1 MRNDSASQ
9 GMLESAELPSC
20 HKEQKRLH
28 DAHFNYQQVIGEAIY
43 AMVTCRQI
51 FVMLS
56 SNSHNTLLTL
66 LRSCSYVANGGTR
79 KFGACPVTISVSG
92 SASFFE
98 ENVDASSTVREKS
111 RTCRCCCC
119 CRRSAMMWSILVW
132 TMNSCKL
139 VSKICSADCTSAT
152 REEGMYSLQSP
163 IGSAVIQSCLEV
175 SYNRSHHQH
184 E

>member
-79 KFGACPVTISVSG
+79 KFGASCCGCYCLGSTGLSSNNIGVWKRIFFRRERRCIIDGTRKIQDMPLLLLLPQIGNDVVNIGLNYELMQTCIEDLLRRLYKCHKRRGNVFIAIANWFGSNTILS
-92 SASFFE
+92 
-98 ENVDASSTVREKS
+98 
-111 RTCRCCCC
+111 
-119 CRRSAMMWSILVW
+119 
-132 TMNSCKL
+132 
-139 VSKICSADCTSAT
+139 
-152 REEGMYSLQSP
+152 
-163 IGSAVIQSCLEV
+163 
-175 SYNRSHHQH
+175 
-184 E
+184 